1 MPAYITFMTDFGLR
15 DDSVGCCHGV
25 ILGRAP
31 AALLIDLT
39 HDIPAFDVRRGAL
52 TWRNVLPY
60 MPMGVHIG
68 VVDPG
73 VGTARRAL
81 ALLTARGDVL
91 IGPDN
96 GLLPEGAAALGG
108 ATKAVELTN
117 PSYILQPRSA
127 TFHGRDI
134 FSPMAAALT
143 TGVALDTLGP
153 AVPLENLVTLA
164 STPPRWDGDVLH
176 ATVSYVDRF
185 GNLRLDAGLEAVERW
200 GVREGDLLSLTVGGA
215 HIVVPFALSFG
226 SAAVGEAAVIVDAY
240 RLLMVAVNQGDA
252 AALYG
257 ATTEMSVVLRRAE
270 APKTR

>member
-31 AALLIDLT
+31 AAVLIDLT
-39 HDIPAFDVRRGAL
+39 HDIPAFDIRRGAL

-60 MPMGVHIG
+60 MPVGVHIG

-96 GLLPEGAAALGG
+96 GLVPAGAEVLGG

-117 PSYILQPRSA
+117 PAYILEPRSA

-134 FSPMAAALT
+134 FSPMAAALAS
-143 TGVALDTLGP
+143 GISLDALGP
-153 AVPLENLVTLA
+153 TIPLESLVTLSSA
-164 STPPRWDGDVLH
+164 APRWEGNVLH
-176 ATVSYVDRF
+176 ATVSYIDHF
-185 GNLRLDAGLEAVERW
+185 GNLRLDVGVDVVARW
-200 GVREGDLLSLTVGGA
+200 GLREGDQLDVVAGGA
-215 HIVVPFALSFG
+215 QMTVSFARSFG
-226 SAAVGEAAVIVDAY
+226 SVAVGDTAVIVDAY
-240 RLLMVAVNQGDA
+240 RLLMIAVNQGDA

-257 ATTEMSVVLRRAE
+257 ATTEMPVMLSRAE
-270 APKTR
+270 A